1 MIVKKKERVTNQPP
15 EISTQV
21 SSNKPE
27 SQDDDLEN
35 QILNHV
41 KPPPYA
47 Y

>member
-1 MIVKKKERVTNQPP
+1 MIVKKRDKVTHQPP